1 METDLKEFTK
11 LFNQLVHRHSYLDVF
26 NDFLDMV
33 IYALA
38 NQQYE
43 AEYLQVISKY
53 SKEEQSQFAHLFA
66 EMIKLMDGDGSGFVD
81 ALGEFFMMNITRGH
95 NGQFFTPTSVTDFMA
110 AISGEKNEVQNKTI
124 CDPACGSG
132 RMLLSFAKNNS
143 KDNWFFGADLD
154 NTCVKMC
161 VINLCLNG
169 MKGQVAHM
177 NSLSLEMYGVYEIY
191 LDAKRFNIPTIRKM
205 NIEDSVF
212 HTNKEVFL
220 KAHFEKQETIK
231 HTGLKTT
238 NNNQV
243 VVDLFSQPELE
254 AS

>member
-11 LFNQLVHRHSYLDVF
+11 LFNQLAHRHSYLEVF

-43 AEYLQVISKY
+43 EEYKQLISKY
-53 SKEEQSQFAHLFA
+53 SKEEQEKFAHLFA
-66 EMIKLMDGDGSGFVD
+66 EMVILMDGDGRGYVD
-81 ALGEFFMMNITRGH
+81 ALGEYFMIHITRGH

-110 AISGEKNEVQNKTI
+110 LIVGDEPPVRNKTI

-132 RMLLSFAKNNS
+132 RMLLSFAKSNT
-143 KDNWFFGADLD
+143 KDNWFFAADLD
-154 NTCVKMC
+154 HTCVKMC

-177 NSLSLEMYGVYEIY
+177 NSLSLDMYCVYEIY
-191 LDAKRFNIPTIRKM
+191 LDAKRFYIPTIRKI

-212 HTNKEVFL
+212 HTNKEAFL

-231 HTGLKTT
+231 QTGSKAT
-238 NNNQV
+238 NNNQIV
-243 VVDLFSQPELE
+243 LDLFSQPELE
-254 AS
+254 AL

>member
-11 LFNQLVHRHSYLDVF
+11 LFNQLAHRHSYLEVF

-43 AEYLQVISKY
+43 EEYKQVISKY
-53 SKEEQSQFAHLFA
+53 NKQEQNQFAYLFA
-66 EMIKLMDGDGSGFVD
+66 EMVLLMDDKGNGFVD
-81 ALGEFFMMNITRGH
+81 CLGEFFMVNITRGR

-110 AISGEKNEVQNKTI
+110 QIVGDEPPVTNKTI

-132 RMLLSFAKNNS
+132 RMLLSFAKSNS

-154 NTCVKMC
+154 HTCVKMC

-177 NSLSLEMYGVYEIY
+177 NSLSLDMYGVYEIY
-191 LDAKRFNIPTIRKM
+191 LDAARFYIPTIRKM
-205 NIEDSVF
+205 PVEQSVF
-212 HTNKEVFL
+212 YHEKEAFL
-220 KAHFEKQETIK
+220 KAHFEKQETAK
-231 HTGLKTT
+231 HRDSKET
-238 NNNQV
+238 NSNQIV
-243 VVDLFSQPELE
+243 LDLFSQPELE